1 MQAVHARAACSAR
14 TLRVLIR
21 RRLTTD
27 IVVQT
32 RRRAA
37 CVPLSIF
44 FSRRPPDA
52 REGARAET
60 AHAREAAS
68 FPRDRRLGRPALSRF
83 FATTNNL
90 APPAFL
96 VVDSAKSA
104 SGSFVHCFN
113 QQLCA
118 EDPRPMAEGAC
129 LKP

>member
-1 MQAVHARAACSAR
+1 MALTLQAGEE
-14 TLRVLIR
+14 RV
-21 RRLTTD
+21 
-27 IVVQT
+27 
-32 RRRAA
+32 
-37 CVPLSIF
+37 
-44 FSRRPPDA
+44 
-52 REGARAET
+52 
-60 AHAREAAS
+60 AS
-68 FPRDRRLGRPALSRF
+68 HGNPKISSVLLLLGRPALSRF